1 MKTENTLGEQYLN
14 NFSNIENKNKSTMTE
29 QIKQIAERIK
39 EIREIS
45 GISAETLA
53 GKLGVS
59 TVQYLKYESGT
70 TDIPVGII
78 FEISEYFNIELSVML
93 GGDNP
98 KLRIYGVVRKG
109 KGLKLERR
117 KQYKYESLAYNFI
130 HKKAEPFMVT
140 IDPGNENSLLEFNS
154 HPGQEFNLVMQG
166 TMMTVID
173 GHEIILNEGDSIYFN
188 SGYKHAMRA
197 LNNEQVKFLAIV
209 L

>member
-1 MKTENTLGEQYLN
+1 
-14 NFSNIENKNKSTMTE
+14 MTE

-45 GISAETLA
+45 GMAVETLA
-53 GKLGVS
+53 GKLGIS
-59 TVQYLKYESGT
+59 TDLYIKYENGN

-78 FEISEYFNIELSVML
+78 FEISELFNVELSVML

-98 KLRIYGVVRKG
+98 RLRIYGIVRNG

-140 IDPGNENSLLEFNS
+140 IDPDSENKLLEFNS
-154 HPGQEFNLVMQG
+154 HPGQEFNFVLRG
-166 TMMTVID
+166 TMMTIID
-173 GHEIILNEGDSIYFN
+173 GHEIILNEGDSIYFD
-188 SGYKHAMRA
+188 SGFKHAMRA

>member
-1 MKTENTLGEQYLN
+1 
-14 NFSNIENKNKSTMTE
+14 MTE

-53 GKLGVS
+53 VKLGIPVNL
-59 TVQYLKYESGT
+59 YNKYESGN
-70 TDIPVGII
+70 TDIPVGIV
-78 FEISEYFNIELSVML
+78 FNISEHFNVELSVML

-98 KLRIYGVVRKG
+98 KLRIYGVVRNG

-130 HKKAEPFMVT
+130 HKKAEPFMVI
-140 IDPGNENSLLEFNS
+140 IDPGPEGASLEFNS
-154 HPGQEFNLVMQG
+154 HPGQEFNHVIKG
-166 TMMTVID
+166 TMMTIID
-173 GHEIILNEGDSIYFN
+173 GHEIILNEGDSIYFD
-188 SGYKHAMRA
+188 SGCKHAMKA
-197 LNNEQVKFLAIV
+197 LNDKQVKVLAIV

>member
-1 MKTENTLGEQYLN
+1 
-14 NFSNIENKNKSTMTE
+14 MTE

-45 GISAETLA
+45 GISAETMA
-53 GKLGVS
+53 TKLGVS
-59 TVQYLKYESGT
+59 SDLYLKYESGN

-78 FEISEYFNIELSVML
+78 FKISELFNIELSVML

-98 KLRIYGVVRKG
+98 KLRIYGVVRNG

-130 HKKAEPFMVT
+130 HKEAEPFMVT
-140 IDPGNENSLLEFNS
+140 VDPDPENTLLEFNS
-154 HPGQEFNLVMQG
+154 HPGQEFNYVIKG
-166 TMMTVID
+166 TMMTIID
-173 GHEIILNEGDSIYFN
+173 GHEIILNEGDSIYFD

-197 LNNEQVKFLAIV
+197 LNNQQVRFLAIV

>member
-1 MKTENTLGEQYLN
+1 
-14 NFSNIENKNKSTMTE
+14 MTE

-53 GKLGVS
+53 SRLGLAKDV
-59 TVQYLKYESGT
+59 YINYESGE

-78 FEISEYFNIELSVML
+78 FKIAELFNVELSVLL

-98 KLRIYGVVRKG
+98 KLRIYGVVRNG

-117 KQYKYESLAYNFI
+117 RQYKYESLAFNFI

-140 IDPGNENSLLEFNS
+140 IDPGPEGSVLDFNS
-154 HPGQEFNLVMQG
+154 HPGQEFNYVLKG
-166 TMMTVID
+166 TMMTIID
-173 GHEIILNEGDSIYFN
+173 GHEITLNEGDSIYFD
-188 SGYKHAMRA
+188 SGYKHAMKA
-197 LNNEQVKFLAIV
+197 LNNEQVRFLAIV

>member
-1 MKTENTLGEQYLN
+1 
-14 NFSNIENKNKSTMTE
+14 MTE

-45 GISAETLA
+45 GISTETLA
-53 GKLGVS
+53 GKLGVA
-59 TVQYLKYESGT
+59 TGIYLKYESGNI
-70 TDIPVGII
+70 DIPVGMI
-78 FEISEYFNIELSVML
+78 FKIAEFFNIELSVMI

-98 KLRIYGVVRKG
+98 KLRTYGVVRNG

-130 HKKAEPFMVT
+130 QKKAEPFMVT
-140 IDPGNENSLLEFNS
+140 IDPNPADELLEFNS
-154 HPGQEFNLVMQG
+154 HPGQEFNYVVNG
-166 TMMTVID
+166 TMMTIID

-188 SGYKHAMRA
+188 SGYKHAMKA
-197 LNNEQVKFLAIV
+197 LNNEPVRFLAIV

>member
-1 MKTENTLGEQYLN
+1 
-14 NFSNIENKNKSTMTE
+14 MTE

-45 GISAETLA
+45 GISADTLA
-53 GKLGVS
+53 GKLNITS
-59 TVQYLKYESGT
+59 ELYEKYESGN

-78 FEISEYFNIELSVML
+78 FEISELFNIELSVML
-93 GGDNP
+93 GGNNP
-98 KLRIYGVVRKG
+98 KLRIYGIVRNG

-140 IDPGNENSLLEFNS
+140 IDPNSENALLDFNS
-154 HPGQEFNLVMQG
+154 HPGQEFNFVIKG
-166 TMMTVID
+166 TMMIIIE
-173 GHEIILNEGDSIYFN
+173 GYEIILNEGDSIYFD
-188 SGYKHAMRA
+188 SGHNHAMKA
-197 LNNEQVKFLAIV
+197 MNDEQVKFLAIV

>member
-1 MKTENTLGEQYLN
+1 
-14 NFSNIENKNKSTMTE
+14 MTE

-53 GKLGVS
+53 FRLGVS
-59 TVQYLKYESGT
+59 TDLYVNYESGN

-78 FEISEYFNIELSVML
+78 FKISELFNIELSVML

-98 KLRIYGVVRKG
+98 KLHIYGVVRNG

-117 KQYKYESLAYNFI
+117 KQYKYESLADNFI

-140 IDPGNENSLLEFNS
+140 IDPNPENTLIEFNS
-154 HPGQEFNLVMQG
+154 HPGQEFNYVIKG
-166 TMMTVID
+166 AMMTIID
-173 GHEIILNEGDSIYFN
+173 EHEIILNEGDSIYFD
-188 SGYKHAMRA
+188 SGYKHAMKA
-197 LNNEQVKFLAIV
+197 LNNEQVRFLAIV

>member
-1 MKTENTLGEQYLN
+1 
-14 NFSNIENKNKSTMTE
+14 MTE
-29 QIKQIAERIK
+29 QIKQIAERIT

-53 GKLGVS
+53 NKLGVS
-59 TVQYLKYESGT
+59 TDAYNKYESGNS
-70 TDIPVGII
+70 DIPVGIL
-78 FEISEYFNIELSVML
+78 FEISEFFNIELSVIL

-98 KLRIYGVVRKG
+98 KLRIYGVVRKE

-140 IDPGNENSLLEFNS
+140 VDPYPEEHELQFNS
-154 HPGQEFNLVMQG
+154 HPGQEFNYVIKG
-166 TMMTVID
+166 TMKTIID
-173 GHEIILNEGDSIYFN
+173 GHEIILNEGDSIYFD
-188 SGYKHAMRA
+188 SGCKHAMKA
-197 LNNEQVKFLAIV
+197 MNNEQVKFLAIV